1 MNHSLWSLAM
11 QIGLIEC
18 FNFSSQLFNKY
29 VHYFFEQENLPNT
42 AQCSPSHKME
52 LTEGHLSATEKF
64 RLSNY
69 IMILTLWLWQ
79 NSTALRTC
87 HSTFFTAFSSRPLGY
102 LSNSSR
108 TVWSTNSKT
117 RKSRFLRRKTSIK
130 LTRLSCRNCWKSTK
144 QNSTLKDNKLSK
156 IVKNITKTHIIYQTY
171 FFLIVKLKTESIVF
185 QTMIDLILAE
195 FKYKLQHSLGD
206 QKVETFTCYYW
217 SLCTATIWPTIQ
229 TLETSEMKHFF
240 SAKEKARA
248 NTVLKDSTFS
258 FPVAV
263 HN

>member
-1 MNHSLWSLAM
+1 MSHSLWSLAV
-11 QIGLIEC
+11 QIGLIDF
-18 FNFSSQLFNKY
+18 FNFSSQLLNKY
-29 VHYFFEQENLPNT
+29 VHCFFERENLSNT
-42 AQCSPSHKME
+42 AQCSPGHKME

-64 RLSNY
+64 RLSNN

-144 QNSTLKDNKLSK
+144 QNSTLKDNQLSK
-156 IVKNITKTHIIYQTY
+156 IVKNITKTSHHSSNL
-171 FFLIVKLKTESIVF
+171 FFFKL
-185 QTMIDLILAE
+185 
-195 FKYKLQHSLGD
+195 
-206 QKVETFTCYYW
+206 
-217 SLCTATIWPTIQ
+217 
-229 TLETSEMKHFF
+229 
-240 SAKEKARA
+240 
-248 NTVLKDSTFS
+248 
-258 FPVAV
+258 
-263 HN
+263 